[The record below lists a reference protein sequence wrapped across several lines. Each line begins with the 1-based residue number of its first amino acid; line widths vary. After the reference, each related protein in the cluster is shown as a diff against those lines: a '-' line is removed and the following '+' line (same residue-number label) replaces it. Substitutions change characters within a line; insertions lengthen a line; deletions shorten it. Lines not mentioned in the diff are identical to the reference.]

1 MSNDSKETW
10 WTKKYQLGEPMD
22 WSGVGDWWNKHG
34 GIAGVVNDYVVKPAS
49 TGLGAAF
56 NKADAF
62 FTGSSGT
69 APAQKGAGTQRPD
82 GGWDMPTTP
91 APNDAA
97 GNPQVW
103 NYTDKGY
110 VPAPAIVKAKE
121 PLGPLLPGAS
131 YTYNEQTN
139 KWDYTP
145 GTLVN
150 SSGAPGRTSATVPL
164 TPEQQMQA
172 DIAAEQAR
180 IDAEYGK
187 MATDLGSQF
196 VYNED
201 PAERARKDQALGT
214 ISEQGKSAQKAID
227 DAYKAGII
235 SSQEAAAA
243 SQQVR
248 NEQAQ
253 YLGSLLTQSG
263 DKIREM
269 NSKVNTHYADQY
281 GSVGA
286 MNPSMGTADDLAALM
301 YRTAPVEAQYAS
313 SLGNVTNQQML
324 NLGDLLKASQ
334 MSDQTRLGE
343 SLARESG
350 RVSAQYAQQE
360 AARRD
365 DMERAKR
372 QMMLQIE
379 QDKLA
384 AKARLGEKYF
394 DATTGA
400 DLRGQAAGREV
411 NAANNTKNSGGLGY
425 VKPANPWS
433 TDVQVFGT
441 DGRST
446 PFPASFMQAS
456 LEDLLNAA
464 ASESTVEKKRALYTS
479 QLSEQFGPTIA
490 TQIMN
495 TPGYGRYE
503 LFPDK

>member
-1 MSNDSKETW
+1 
-10 WTKKYQLGEPMD
+10 
-22 WSGVGDWWNKHG
+22 
-34 GIAGVVNDYVVKPAS
+34 
-49 TGLGAAF
+49 
-56 NKADAF
+56 
-62 FTGSSGT
+62 
-69 APAQKGAGTQRPD
+69 
-82 GGWDMPTTP
+82 
-91 APNDAA
+91 
-97 GNPQVW
+97 
-103 NYTDKGY
+103 
-110 VPAPAIVKAKE
+110 
-121 PLGPLLPGAS
+121 
-131 YTYNEQTN
+131 
-139 KWDYTP
+139 
-145 GTLVN
+145 
-150 SSGAPGRTSATVPL
+150 
-164 TPEQQMQA
+164 
-172 DIAAEQAR
+172 
-180 IDAEYGK
+180 
-187 MATDLGSQF
+187 
-196 VYNED
+196 
-201 PAERARKDQALGT
+201 
-214 ISEQGKSAQKAID
+214 
-227 DAYKAGII
+227 
-235 SSQEAAAA
+235 
-243 SQQVR
+243 
-248 NEQAQ
+248 
-253 YLGSLLTQSG
+253 
-263 DKIREM
+263 
-269 NSKVNTHYADQY
+269 
-281 GSVGA
+281 
-286 MNPSMGTADDLAALM
+286 MNPSMGTADDLASLM

-384 AKARLGEKYF
+384 AKARLGEMYF

-441 DGRST
+441 DGRASI
-446 PFPASFMQAS
+446 FPSSFMQAS

-464 ASESTVEKKRALYTS
+464 ASEGTVEKKRALYTS
-479 QLSEQFGPTIA
+479 QLSEQFGPTVA

-495 TPGYGRYE
+495 TPGYGRNE